1 MLLLLLASGIASAA
15 PPLQDEPAEP
25 PPLQIPFLEDWMS
38 SGHADATSPA
48 FTRWNTD
55 DPPVVP
61 AACAKCHSS
70 TGYQDYLGADGSE
83 AGAINSEH
91 PVGTVVDCVACHNS
105 ATVDKHSVI
114 MPSGIEI
121 SGLGSE
127 ARCMECHQGRQSK
140 VSVDAAIANAGVDA
154 DTVSDQLN
162 FLNIHYYAAAA
173 TKYGT
178 LAKGGYE
185 YDGKSYDAMF
195 AHVEGYETCV
205 DCHNP
210 HTLELKLDGCTECHV
225 DVVEVDDLKDVRMAG
240 SAVDYDGDGDV
251 EEGIYYELTGLQE
264 ALFAAIQVYANE
276 VAGKPIGYTPDAH
289 PYFYIDAD
297 QSGEIEEGEINAD
310 GRYNAW
316 TPRLLQ
322 AAYNYQTSKKDPG
335 AYAHGGKYIVQLLYD
350 SIASLN
356 EAISEQTDM
365 TAMRRIDAGHFAGS
379 EEAFRH
385 WDGEGVV
392 PAACARCHT
401 ADGLPLYLAEGVN
414 ISAAPSNGFQC
425 ATCHND
431 LIEYTLHEASAV
443 KFPSGVV
450 IDSGDPGTNLC
461 MNCHQ
466 GRESTVS
473 VDAVIG
479 DAGPDDQAD
488 GLRFLNPHYFA
499 AGATRWGS
507 EVQGAYEYAGK
518 EYVGFFDHGDGEV
531 NQCAD
536 CHSVHGL
543 EVDAQSCAE
552 CHREIDNG
560 LEMRDIRYNLVD
572 FDGNGDDEEGLYY
585 EIANMNAMLY
595 EALQAYAADTIGT
608 PIVYSGAAY
617 PYFFIDANAN
627 GEADPDE
634 VNFGNRYTAWT
645 PRLLRGVYNFLYASK
660 DPGAYVHNG
669 MYILQTQYDSIEDLG
684 GDVSFMTR
692 P

>member
-225 DVVEVDDLKDVRMAG
+225 DVVEVDDLKDVRMQA
-240 SAVDYDGDGDV
+240 
-251 EEGIYYELTGLQE
+251 
-264 ALFAAIQVYANE
+264 
-276 VAGKPIGYTPDAH
+276 PP
-289 PYFYIDAD
+289 
-297 QSGEIEEGEINAD
+297 
-310 GRYNAW
+310 W
-316 TPRLLQ
+316 T
-322 AAYNYQTSKKDPG
+322 TM
-335 AYAHGGKYIVQLLYD
+335 V
-350 SIASLN
+350 
-356 EAISEQTDM
+356 
-365 TAMRRIDAGHFAGS
+365 TAM
-379 EEAFRH
+379 
-385 WDGEGVV
+385 WKK
-392 PAACARCHT
+392 
-401 ADGLPLYLAEGVN
+401 
-414 ISAAPSNGFQC
+414 
-425 ATCHND
+425 
-431 LIEYTLHEASAV
+431 ASTT
-443 KFPSGVV
+443 S
-450 IDSGDPGTNLC
+450 
-461 MNCHQ
+461 
-466 GRESTVS
+466 
-473 VDAVIG
+473 
-479 DAGPDDQAD
+479 
-488 GLRFLNPHYFA
+488 
-499 AGATRWGS
+499 
-507 EVQGAYEYAGK
+507 
-518 EYVGFFDHGDGEV
+518 
-531 NQCAD
+531 
-536 CHSVHGL
+536 
-543 EVDAQSCAE
+543 
-552 CHREIDNG
+552 
-560 LEMRDIRYNLVD
+560 
-572 FDGNGDDEEGLYY
+572 
-585 EIANMNAMLY
+585 
-595 EALQAYAADTIGT
+595 
-608 PIVYSGAAY
+608 
-617 PYFFIDANAN
+617 
-627 GEADPDE
+627 
-634 VNFGNRYTAWT
+634 
-645 PRLLRGVYNFLYASK
+645 
-660 DPGAYVHNG
+660 
-669 MYILQTQYDSIEDLG
+669 
-684 GDVSFMTR
+684 
-692 P
+692 